1 MGREEKS
8 HSFFF
13 IQPVHEIQESR
24 TGLGVHIGSG
34 FICQHQCRF
43 RNYGPGNGH
52 PLLLAPTQLP
62 WEAILQPLQSHL
74 REYFPHPSSPLS
86 SGDTLEHKDV
96 LSILQS
102 GQHRNEIVTLKNET
116 KTISP

>member
-1 MGREEKS
+1 MRWVAIFIAFIIEDDTVFELQEPARLLHYSLFMGREEKS

-13 IQPVHEIQESR
+13 IQPVHEIQESH

-74 REYFPHPSSPLS
+74 RDPAT
-86 SGDTLEHKDV
+86 G
-96 LSILQS
+96 QS
-102 GQHRNEIVTLKNET
+102 RKAFL
-116 KTISP
+116 